1 MFKVDPE
8 TGREWQSDYARRWV
22 AEGEERAKAKSQARA
37 VLKVLTVRGIAV
49 PDEARNRINKCINLD
64 LLDEWLIRV
73 MTAEKIDDVF
83 GLTSPVRPGP
93 VRLISSALYDA
104 CAARLNRRIGGK
116 SSR

>member
-1 MFKVDPE
+1 MNTTLGPDRK
-8 TGREWQSDYARRWV
+8 WKSDYARRWV
-22 AEGEERAKAKSQARA
+22 AKGKAEA
-37 VLKVLTVRGIAV
+37 VLKLLSVRGIAV
-49 PDEARNRINKCINLD
+49 PDEARNRINKCINMD

-104 CAARLNRRIGGK
+104 CAARINRRIGKK